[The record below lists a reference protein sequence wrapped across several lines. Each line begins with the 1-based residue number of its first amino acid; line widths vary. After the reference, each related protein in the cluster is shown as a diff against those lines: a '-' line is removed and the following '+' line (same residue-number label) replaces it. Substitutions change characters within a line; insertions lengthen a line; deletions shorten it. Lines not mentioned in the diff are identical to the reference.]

1 MNKVAIITPIPD
13 MGDAIIQQSM
23 LRKAHTEGI
32 IDFNVVDLRNFGQGN
47 YRQIDDT
54 PYGGGGGMVLMAE
67 PLFAAL
73 DHTIDKIGA
82 AANLRVIYPSPQGK
96 QWSQDAA
103 QENSS
108 VENLI
113 FICGHYKDIDHRVID
128 KYVTHEYSIG
138 DYVVTSGEI
147 PTMIMIDSIVRLLP
161 GVLNN
166 FDSAKTDS
174 FFTESLLD
182 APYYTKP
189 KEIDGLSVPEVL
201 MSGNHE
207 KIAAWRQDER
217 SRRTE
222 VKRPDLGQARAKK
235 LESSEN

>member
-1 MNKVAIITPIPD
+1 
-13 MGDAIIQQSM
+13 MG
-23 LRKAHTEGI
+23 
-32 IDFNVVDLRNFGQGN
+32 
-47 YRQIDDT
+47 
-54 PYGGGGGMVLMAE
+54 GGGGGMVLMAE

-73 DHTIDKIGA
+73 DHAIANIGA
-82 AANLRVIYPSPQGK
+82 STNLRIIYPSPQGL

-108 VENLI
+108 LENLI

-147 PTMIMIDSIVRLLP
+147 PAMIMIDSIVRLLP

-174 FFTESLLD
+174 FFSESLLD
-182 APYYTKP
+182 VPYYTKP
-189 KEIDGLSVPEVL
+189 KKIDGLAVPEVL

-207 KIAAWRQDER
+207 KIAAWREDER
-217 SRRTE
+217 IRRTE
-222 VKRPDLGQARAKK
+222 VKRPDLVHARAKK
-235 LESSEN
+235 LESLEN

>member
-1 MNKVAIITPIPD
+1 M
-13 MGDAIIQQSM
+13 
-23 LRKAHTEGI
+23 
-32 IDFNVVDLRNFGQGN
+32 
-47 YRQIDDT
+47 
-54 PYGGGGGMVLMAE
+54 
-67 PLFAAL
+67 
-73 DHTIDKIGA
+73 
-82 AANLRVIYPSPQGK
+82 
-96 QWSQDAA
+96 
-103 QENSS
+103 
-108 VENLI
+108 ENLI

-147 PTMIMIDSIVRLLP
+147 PAMIMIDSIVRLLP

-201 MSGNHE
+201 ISGNHE

-217 SRRTE
+217 IRRTE
-222 VKRPDLGQARAKK
+222 VKRPDLGQARVKK
-235 LESSEN
+235 LGSSEN